1 MMASDNPPFF
11 LAKPRSA
18 GNQHLTCP
26 TAQDENVL
34 FLASHLVFHTF
45 VRQLLSLSPAP
56 SKQTLDR
63 QIDLKPFSRVWIHIA
78 HTIMPYQLAWLCS
91 APLGS
96 PCSRVAR
103 KRWGRVFFIAHCLV
117 CFHMDLLFLP

>member
-1 MMASDNPPFF
+1 MMASDNPHFF
-11 LAKPRSA
+11 LAKPSLR

-34 FLASHLVFHTF
+34 FLASPLVVHTF

-63 QIDLKPFSRVWIHIA
+63 QIDLKPFSRVWIH
-78 HTIMPYQLAWLCS
+78 HCS
-91 APLGS
+91 YNYA
-96 PCSRVAR
+96 
-103 KRWGRVFFIAHCLV
+103 
-117 CFHMDLLFLP
+117 LPTCMVV